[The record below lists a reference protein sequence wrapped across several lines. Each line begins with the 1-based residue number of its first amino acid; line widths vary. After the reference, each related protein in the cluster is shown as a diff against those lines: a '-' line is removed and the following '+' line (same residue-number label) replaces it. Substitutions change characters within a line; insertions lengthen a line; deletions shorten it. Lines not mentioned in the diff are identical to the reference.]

1 MKILYLIPARGGSKG
16 LPGKNIKILGNKPL
30 INYSIQF
37 ARNFTTDLNICVST
51 DDEDIIKC
59 VNDNNLK
66 IEFKRPENLSTDTAT
81 TNDVI
86 INAINYYESIGRY
99 YDLVVLLQPT
109 SPFRKIQDFKNM
121 LNNWTKDLDLLVSV
135 KENHDSPYFNIFEE
149 NLDGFLNKSKDVG
162 ITRRQDAPKVYA
174 FNGSIYIYNV
184 NSIKKNQIKK
194 IKKYIM
200 QDLITS
206 IDIDTSFDFLMCETV
221 IKNNLFKK
229 K

>member
-16 LPGKNIKILGNKPL
+16 LPGKNIKILGSKPL
-30 INYSIQF
+30 INYSIDF
-37 ARNFTTDLNICVST
+37 ARNFTSDSNICVSS

-66 IEFKRPENLSTDTAT
+66 IEFKRPDSLSTDTAT
-81 TNDVI
+81 TNEVI
-86 INAINYYESIGRY
+86 IDAINYYESTGRY

-109 SPFRKIQDFKNM
+109 SPFRKIKDFKNM

-135 KENHDSPYFNIFEE
+135 KESHDSPYFNIFEE
-149 NLDGFLNKSKDVG
+149 NSDGFLKKSKDIG

-184 NSIKKNQIKK
+184 NSIKSNQIKK

-206 IDIDTSFDFLMCETV
+206 IDIDTSFDFMLCETV
-221 IKNNLFKK
+221 INNNLF
-229 K
+229 

>member
-16 LPGKNIKILGNKPL
+16 LPGKNIKILGSKPL
-30 INYSIQF
+30 INYSIDF
-37 ARNFTTDLNICVST
+37 ARKFTSDSNICVSS

-66 IEFKRPENLSTDTAT
+66 IEFKRPDSLSTDTAT

-86 INAINYYESIGRY
+86 IDAINYYESIGRY
-99 YDLVVLLQPT
+99 FDLVVLLQPT
-109 SPFRKIQDFKNM
+109 SPFRKIKDFKNM

-135 KENHDSPYFNIFEE
+135 KESHDSPYFNIFEE
-149 NLDGFLNKSKDVG
+149 NSDGFLEKSKDIG

-184 NSIKKNQIKK
+184 SSIKNNQIKK

-206 IDIDTSFDFLMCETV
+206 IDIDTSFDFMLCETV
-221 IKNNLFKK
+221 LNNNLF
-229 K
+229 

>member
-16 LPGKNIKILGNKPL
+16 LPGKNIKILGSKPL
-30 INYSIQF
+30 INYSIDF
-37 ARNFTTDLNICVST
+37 ARKFTSDSNICVSS

-66 IEFKRPENLSTDTAT
+66 IEFKRPDSLSTDTAT
-81 TNDVI
+81 TNEVI
-86 INAINYYESIGRY
+86 IDAINYYESIGRY
-99 YDLVVLLQPT
+99 YDLIVLLQPT
-109 SPFRKIQDFKNM
+109 SPFRNIKDFKNM

-135 KENHDSPYFNIFEE
+135 KESHDSPYFNIFEE
-149 NLDGFLNKSKDVG
+149 NSDGFLEKSKDIG

-184 NSIKKNQIKK
+184 SSIKNNQIKK

-206 IDIDTSFDFLMCETV
+206 IDIDTSFDFMLCETV
-221 IKNNLFKK
+221 INNNLF
-229 K
+229 